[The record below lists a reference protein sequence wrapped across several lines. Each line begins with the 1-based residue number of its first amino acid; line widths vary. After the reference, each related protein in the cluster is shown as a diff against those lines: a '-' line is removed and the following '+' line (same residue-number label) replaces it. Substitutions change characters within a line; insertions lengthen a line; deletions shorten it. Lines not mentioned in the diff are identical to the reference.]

1 MFARKR
7 GVALAAATLVALS
20 LLGAK
25 WYSADKHARYEAV
38 RVTRGDVETTVSAI
52 GTVKPRNQV
61 EVGARVSGQIDRLHV
76 RVGDR
81 VEKGQLLA
89 EIDPRIPQATV
100 NAGRAQLSSLQAQLT
115 EAQARYELAGQQRA
129 RQQQMHKD
137 GATRLE
143 DVQTAVAE
151 HKMAAARLE
160 QLKALIEQT
169 QSTLSGDE
177 AQLDYTRIYAP
188 MAGTVVSLSAEE
200 GQTLNATYQTPA
212 LLRIADLSTMTVW
225 AEVSEADVVKVQAGM
240 PVYFTTLGGDG
251 RRWPGQ
257 VRQVLPA
264 PPEPEGRS
272 AGTPLAPSTNK
283 VILYT
288 VLFDVDNVDGGL
300 MAQMTAQVSFIIA
313 SAKETLAVPLSALS
327 PLAEKPGHYQAH
339 VLNVAGE
346 VEVREVQVGV
356 RNRLTAQVLAGLQDG
371 EKLITSE
378 WQGDSQPRR
387 FQW

>member
-1 MFARKR
+1 MFASKR
-7 GVALAAATLVALS
+7 GVTLAVATLVALS

-25 WYSADKHARYEAV
+25 WYSADRHARYEVVPVA
-38 RVTRGDVETTVSAI
+38 RGDIETTVSAI
-52 GTVKPRNQV
+52 GTLKPRHQV

-76 RVGDR
+76 KVGDR
-81 VEKGQLLA
+81 VEKGQLLV
-89 EIDPRIPQATV
+89 EIDPRIPRATV
-100 NAGRAQLSSLQAQLT
+100 NAGRAQLANLEAQLT
-115 EAQARYELAGQQRA
+115 EARARHELTRQQMA

-137 GATRLE
+137 RATRLE

-151 HKMAAARLE
+151 HKMAIARIE
-160 QLKALIEQT
+160 QLKAQIEQT

-225 AEVSEADVVKVQAGM
+225 AEVSEADVVKVKAGM
-240 PVYFTTLGGDG
+240 PVYFTTLGGNG

-264 PPEPEGRS
+264 PADPEGKS

-288 VLFDVDNVDGGL
+288 VLFDVDNADGAL
-300 MAQMTAQVSFIIA
+300 MAQMTAQVSFVVDA
-313 SAKETLAVPLSALS
+313 ARDALLVPLPALDAS
-327 PLAEKPGHYQAH
+327 AEKPGHFQARI
-339 VLNVAGE
+339 LNAAGE
-346 VEVREVQVGV
+346 AELREVRVGV
-356 RNRLTAQVLAGLQDG
+356 RNRLSAQVLAGLEEG
-371 EKLITSE
+371 ERLITGE
-378 WQGDSQPRR
+378 GQGGERPAR